1 MGGPPGPNT
10 CAPARVLQA
19 NIHHAAAATA
29 IVESQLAGHVDLAL
43 LQEPWVRNSDILGL
57 KSVGKVLYNTN
68 GIKPRACIVFSKNI
82 DFLPVPEL
90 CTDDLVAAYVNLKGW
105 SGRRV
110 ILCSAYLPGEKQ
122 DPSADLNAV
131 AEYAR
136 RHNAELLVGCDAN
149 AHHTNWGS
157 TDINDRGELLHDFLL
172 CYNFQILN
180 LGCEPTFVT
189 RVRKEVL
196 DLTFASVN
204 LARYI
209 QNWRVSDVESL
220 SDHKH
225 ICFNIS
231 FSLSVQ
237 TCTFRDPRR
246 TDWEGY
252 NNSLERNLDSVM
264 KVIKTKESLE
274 LAVEVISNGIVRAF
288 EDNCAP
294 KFKSTKRH
302 VPWWNS
308 KLKKLRGKTRKL
320 FNRAKRTNDWET
332 YRKALNEYSKEI
344 RKAKRASW
352 RRFCEEIEN
361 TPQGARLHRLLSKA
375 RTSQVGLLKRQD
387 GSYTTNELET
397 LELLVE
403 THFPGAALSNSSRV
417 SESLHRPRPEDWR
430 QAATVIR
437 PGIVRWA
444 INSFKTFKTSG
455 LDGVSPLLL

>member
-43 LQEPWVRNSDILGL
+43 LQEPWVRNSEILGL
-57 KSVGKVLYNTN
+57 KSV
-68 GIKPRACIVFSKNI
+68 
-82 DFLPVPEL
+82 EL

-122 DPSADLNAV
+122 DPSADLTAV

-157 TDINDRGELLHDFLL
+157 TDINDRG
-172 CYNFQILN
+172 CA
-180 LGCEPTFVT
+180 PTFVT

-196 DLTFASVN
+196 DLTFASAN
-204 LARYI
+204 LA
-209 QNWRVSDVESL
+209 
-220 SDHKH
+220 
-225 ICFNIS
+225 
-231 FSLSVQ
+231 SVQ
-237 TCTFRDPRR
+237 TFTFRDPRR

-252 NNSLERNLDSVM
+252 NNSLELNLDSVM

-274 LAVEVISNGIVRAF
+274 LAVEVISKGIVRAF

-294 KFKSTKRH
+294 KLKLTKRL

-361 TPQGARLHRLLSKA
+361 TPQGARLHRLLSKT

-387 GSYTTNELET
+387 GSYTVSEMET

-403 THFPGAALSNSSRV
+403 THFPGAALSNSSRD
-417 SESLHRPRPEDWR
+417 SESWHRPRPEDWR
-430 QAATVIR
+430 QAATIIR

-455 LDGVSPLLL
+455 LDGVSPLLLQRGAEVLIPHLVRIFRASYAWGYLPEQWNKVKVLFIPKAGRKDYAIAKSFRPISLYLVPPKNLRKGS